1 MANTCFEVGQIIEG
15 TYNGRPFKYR
25 ALKEGVEGSGSVYG
39 PGMDLLNN
47 RKVFLK
53 KYTDPGP
60 RAEWFAPFI
69 EYHRKLRDRINAS
82 SAAKQL
88 IVDMD
93 FFQNAGDRNRFWQ
106 VIEYVDNSRDLKSY
120 LESRDTTWEQRVKFA
135 KVFMF
140 AMKVLHNDLRLVHG
154 DLKPANL
161 LLVPN
166 GDNYRIKL
174 IDFDRPVFL
183 DEPEIPWAATEGYLG
198 SPIYFSPEHVK
209 HQRPTDKSDVF
220 TCGIILYQLLA
231 KEGLPFGAESIT
243 SAYSANTAPKPHFY
257 GSFGGAGLDARIADL
272 LYSMLDPDPDKRPTA
287 AEVHGALISRAEPGD
302 QPDTAQGASG
312 VASVPLTQAIPPAQN
327 PTESLKGAAD
337 IVFLL
342 DATGSMGKCI
352 GALKDHVH
360 SFIRSLVTGD
370 SEGGIA
376 PVQDWRARVV
386 GYRDFKDCN
395 ESESKAKAYTKFGK
409 GGWLINNAF
418 TSDENELHRQLDA
431 LKAFGGGS
439 EPQESMLDALMLVM
453 KSGYAS
459 SSQPGSNDAYKWRT
473 NGAGRVVIIF
483 TDAGYHPE
491 MSYGPSRTRFDEK
504 EIYTQDIEGGT
515 LDEIQTAI
523 ESGHF
528 KIYVFA
534 PDIKDYEEFSELS
547 NVMIFNNGTENGGF
561 SSTIEDGSAF
571 SRLIDDI
578 VKGVSRSSSDFRD
591 MPME

>member
-15 TYNGRPFKYR
+15 SYQGQPFKYR
-25 ALKEGVEGSGSVYG
+25 ALKEGVEGSGSIYG
-39 PGMDLLNN
+39 PGMDLLND

-60 RAEWFAPFI
+60 RSDWFAAFI
-69 EYHRKLRDRINAS
+69 DYHRKLRDRINAS

-93 FFQNAGDRNRFWQ
+93 FFQNENDRNRFWQ
-106 VIEYVDNSRDLKSY
+106 VIEFVDNSRDLKSY
-120 LESRDTTWEQRVKFA
+120 LESKDTTWEQRVKFA

-183 DEPEIPWAATEGYLG
+183 DEQEIPWAATEGYLG

-243 SAYSANTAPKPHFY
+243 SAYNANTAPKPTFY
-257 GSFGGAGLDARIADL
+257 GSFGGAALDTRIADL
-272 LYSMLDPDPDKRPTA
+272 LHSMLDPDPDKRPTA
-287 AEVHGALISRAEPGD
+287 AEVHGVLISRAD
-302 QPDTAQGASG
+302 ASD
-312 VASVPLTQAIPPAQN
+312 VASPARSAAEGSSAPFVAAIPPAQN
-327 PTESLKGAAD
+327 PTENLKGAAD

-352 GALKDHVH
+352 GALKDHIH
-360 SFIRSLVTGD
+360 SFIRSLVTGN
-370 SEGGIA
+370 SEGGVA

-386 GYRDFKDCN
+386 GYRDFRDCN
-395 ESESKAKAYTKFGK
+395 ASESVAKTYRKFGG
-409 GGWLINNAF
+409 GGWLLNNPF
-418 TSDENELHRQLDA
+418 VCDVDELHRQLDS
-431 LKAFGGGS
+431 LRAFGGGR
-439 EPQESMLDALMLVM
+439 EPQESMLDALMLTM
-453 KSGYAS
+453 KSGFLS
-459 SSQPGSNDAYKWRT
+459 RSQTGVNDVYKWRT
-473 NGAGRVVIIF
+473 NGVGRVVIVF
-483 TDAGYHPE
+483 TDAGYHSE
-491 MSYGPSRTRFDEK
+491 MSYGPSRTRFEEK
-504 EIYTQDIEGGT
+504 NVYTQDLEGGG

-528 KIYVFA
+528 KLYVFA

-547 NVMIFNNGTENGGF
+547 NVMMFNNGTENGGF
-561 SSTIEDGSAF
+561 TATIDDGSAF

-591 MPME
+591 MSME